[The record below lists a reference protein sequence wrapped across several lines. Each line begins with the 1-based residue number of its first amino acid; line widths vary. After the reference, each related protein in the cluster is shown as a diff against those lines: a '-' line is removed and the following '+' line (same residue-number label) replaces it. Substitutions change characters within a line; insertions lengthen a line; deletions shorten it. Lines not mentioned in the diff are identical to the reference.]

1 MSESNLPNPFEC
13 ARRIIG
19 VNVMLKPQDIVD
31 VWHSLTLDQAE
42 RLLDVH
48 GCGIAA
54 QMLAAGMSAAVEII
68 KRDGSS

>member
-1 MSESNLPNPFEC
+1 MSDANLPNPFEC

-31 VWHSLTLDQAE
+31 VWHSLSLEQAE

-48 GCGIAA
+48 GSGIAA
-54 QMLAAGMSAAVEII
+54 QMFAAGMNAAVEII
-68 KRDGSS
+68 KRDGAL